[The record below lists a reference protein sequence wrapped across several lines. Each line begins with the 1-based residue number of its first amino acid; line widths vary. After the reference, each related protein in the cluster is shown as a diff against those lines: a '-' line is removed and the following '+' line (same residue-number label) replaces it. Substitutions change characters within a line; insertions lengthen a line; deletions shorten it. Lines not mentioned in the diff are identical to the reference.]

1 LRSFERNREEHAAHR
16 ARCRTWGFA
25 GGSDLVRGHMAA
37 TAPGDFARPAT
48 QMSLMNHSV
57 SEVSV
62 LSRQLD
68 HIRDHIR
75 SKSDTHSSHGHAGA
89 ADEFPDGLN
98 QEQLEAASVDHEQ
111 LEMAKLDAEV
121 DHLAQAFGMSLE
133 DGSLRHGW
141 RSSSRAALWSTST
154 ADNLYER
161 AEAML
166 NEQQALDEKEYMKK
180 TMRCE
185 GEGSATRRII
195 TANIRCRLKDEG
207 ARREKTAADAVNQCT
222 SIRNYVL
229 NMQCA
234 RRELHD
240 VRKRAHPVI
249 LPDRV
254 TTAEERWLR
263 QCAAQTN
270 LHQHVHQTLAEFDH

>member
-1 LRSFERNREEHAAHR
+1 M
-16 ARCRTWGFA
+16 
-25 GGSDLVRGHMAA
+25 RGHMAV

-57 SEVSV
+57 SEASV

-68 HIRDHIR
+68 HLR

-89 ADEFPDGLN
+89 ADELPDGLN
-98 QEQLEAASVDHEQ
+98 QEQLEAASSVDQDQ
-111 LEMAKLDAEV
+111 LEVAKLDTDIE
-121 DHLAQAFGMSLE
+121 HLAQAFGLTIE
-133 DGSLRHGW
+133 NDTLRHGW
-141 RSSSRAALWSTST
+141 RASRAALWSTST
-154 ADNLYER
+154 ADNLHDR

-222 SIRNYVL
+222 SIRNYIL
-229 NMQCA
+229 NMQST

-240 VRKRAHPVI
+240 IRKRAHPVI
-249 LPDRV
+249 QLDRH

-263 QCAAQTN
+263 QCANQNN
-270 LHQHVHQTLAEFDH
+270 LHQHVHQSLADFEH